1 MRNYLLCLLFLLLEV
16 GLYAQGSTT
25 SSMGGKVTEAG
36 NVGVFGANVTAM
48 HTPTGTFYGTSTD
61 EDGSYRIDNMQVG
74 GPYTLT
80 YSFVGLEDVIVTN
93 ISLRLG
99 ERYTKDV
106 EMGSS
111 ALQLDEIVVTAAAG
125 SVGGSTG
132 ASTQISTEDI
142 ELMPTLNRNVSDYTR
157 LTPQANGNSFAGS
170 NNRFNAIFVDGAVNN
185 DVFGLAG
192 QGTNGG
198 QTGIAPFSIDIIDQI

>member
-1 MRNYLLCLLFLLLEV
+1 M
-16 GLYAQGSTT
+16 
-25 SSMGGKVTEAG
+25 SSMGGKVIEAG
-36 NVGVFGANVTAM
+36 NVDVFGANVTAM
-48 HTPTGTFYGTSTD
+48 HTSTGPFYGTSMD
-61 EDGSYRIDNMQVG
+61 EDGSYPIDNKQVG

-93 ISLRLG
+93 IPLRLG
-99 ERYTKDV
+99 ERYTKDG

-111 ALQLDEIVVTAAAG
+111 ALQLDEIIVRAAAG
-125 SVGGSTG
+125 SLGGSTG

-142 ELMPTLNRNVSDYTR
+142 ELMPTLNRNGTDYTR

-185 DVFGLAG
+185 DVFGLAE

-198 QTGIAPFSIDIIDQI
+198 QAGITLLVWMSLTKSKSYYRHMM